1 MCRWASRA
9 SASAGICR
17 SVPGSARRIRARFDA
32 QLRFSV
38 PVADKG
44 SQDWINDDGV
54 TLYWMLRYVP

>member
-1 MCRWASRA
+1 
-9 SASAGICR
+9 
-17 SVPGSARRIRARFDA
+17 
-32 QLRFSV
+32 LRFAV